1 MNRALHLADN
11 PFESARDAHDGLG
24 ELEAS
29 PAVAELPGDSIFA
42 RAPQTI
48 LRAEQLL
55 TPAHERAAA
64 HTQVVEEFPAPP
76 LPMGRATRRGIDIAP
91 VPRNP
96 VSANGVDLPTDGT
109 WQREV
114 VTADRLSERR
124 PEPVQRYSRGR
135 LSAGSWAIAGLGLL
149 VVAQTGYIAYL
160 LNTPAPPVVIQA
172 PQAAAPAG
180 APRNTPELQIPPVVT
195 AQAPLPAASAPVRSG
210 GVRLNSQVEVQLLDG
225 DRVLGSSADGPI
237 VTTAGRHEFE
247 LVNSALGY
255 RARQVVTVKPGEV
268 INVTV
273 RRPEGR
279 LSVNAVPW
287 ADVWI
292 DGNHI
297 GETPLANLA
306 IGIGQHDVAF
316 RHPTLGEQRRTAI
329 VRFDVPTRLS
339 ADLR

>member
-1 MNRALHLADN
+1 
-11 PFESARDAHDGLG
+11 
-24 ELEAS
+24 
-29 PAVAELPGDSIFA
+29 
-42 RAPQTI
+42 
-48 LRAEQLL
+48 
-55 TPAHERAAA
+55 
-64 HTQVVEEFPAPP
+64 
-76 LPMGRATRRGIDIAP
+76 
-91 VPRNP
+91 VPR
-96 VSANGVDLPTDGT
+96 L
-109 WQREV
+109 
-114 VTADRLSERR
+114 DRLPQLNRNNLLML
-124 PEPVQRYSRGR
+124 PVQVNDTTPFTVPAKPLTACR
-135 LSAGSWAIAGLGLL
+135 IA
-149 VVAQTGYIAYL
+149 
-160 LNTPAPPVVIQA
+160 
-172 PQAAAPAG
+172 
-180 APRNTPELQIPPVVT
+180 
-195 AQAPLPAASAPVRSG
+195 
-210 GVRLNSQVEVQLLDG
+210 
-225 DRVLGSSADGPI
+225 I

-268 INVTV
+268 ISLNV

-316 RHPTLGEQRRTAI
+316 RHPTLGEQRRTTV